1 MKIITTVKLRA
12 LVGNRKVNQFMR
24 HFDLFQEKEGVG
36 VEENMVVTFKEG
48 EIVDEQRVYDLVR
61 NFKAEADKATDTSF
75 DILHVEFAGGTGRE
89 WMRVAAKYPQ
99 HVVNGLPHES
109 FRESFQLDLVVDVIP
124 GHVVEYDKQDKYYTQ
139 CNSGYIVDHY
149 RCPEIEHA
157 HPLRRVMNIQPG
169 NNQG

>member
-75 DILHVEFAGGTGRE
+75 DILHVEFAGGT
-89 WMRVAAKYPQ
+89 
-99 HVVNGLPHES
+99 HLHFHDES
-109 FRESFQLDLVVDVIP
+109 GEEVLVSNDKEALKRY
-124 GHVVEYDKQDKYYTQ
+124 EYFCTQ
-139 CNSGYIVDHY
+139 KKVLNTIDEDG
-149 RCPEIEHA
+149 
-157 HPLRRVMNIQPG
+157 
-169 NNQG
+169 